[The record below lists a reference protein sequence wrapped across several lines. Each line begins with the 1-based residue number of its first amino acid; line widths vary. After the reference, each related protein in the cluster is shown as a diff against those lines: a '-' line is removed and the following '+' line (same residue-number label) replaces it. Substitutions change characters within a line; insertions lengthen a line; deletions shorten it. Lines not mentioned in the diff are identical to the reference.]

1 MSTSHEGS
9 EVPDWFPDW
18 APTPLAHRQDATA
31 TQAHDIPR
39 WNPFT
44 AQAGAGLRPTLS
56 QETTPQPTPTGLAPP
71 GGLAPAISQTEASAR
86 RVSAVTAEAEGETGY
101 TYAEEIRIVVQPS
114 QDRLVKRKLRGIHL
128 FMITINATLGT
139 GLYWRGGQIL
149 ELGGP
154 LAVLL
159 AFLIVGILAWA
170 VMQCITELLC
180 IWPVPGAMSVYV
192 SEFVDTELGI
202 AVGVAYW
209 FTYSVSF
216 AALIATTAALLDFWP
231 GIKDNRAIDGGIT
244 YFLIPLVLVGTNA
257 FGIQTYGWIE
267 VFFGSLKITMLIIIM
282 ITLIVIKGKAV
293 NSSRGDMTGEYW
305 GDATAFDTVAAKDWG
320 TALMMCLSFATF
332 AYVGVEI
339 IAASALE
346 AKWPKR
352 RTAEDR
358 VDSDISRRSNDTLIG
373 SSVKFSAI
381 YISVLATIAYSVSG
395 ALVSLDISR
404 ADCQL
409 PRLSWLTEEADN
421 CSVAQDQHSETS
433 TASAFVIIAQ
443 QSGTPHLADIFN
455 VFLIFTALTCANTN
469 LYVASRTLFGLTSRL
484 EGGKGQPWLLRIL
497 AWFGRTNHRKVPM
510 RAMVFSAIA
519 FWWVPFLQLKEGI
532 GPDTAIGMFIE
543 VLAEMGSVGVLIV
556 WACQCLAF
564 IRYYHCIY
572 RHRVVLEAQRIA
584 QVRRWDKGDWKDYPY
599 RSHGQPFVAYL
610 ALVGCVAVMFVA
622 NGAALWSGF
631 HVLPFLSSYLIVMVF
646 FGLWVLLKLFR
657 GAKWSLVDLSKPSH
671 VVKKFKDLH
680 DIRLGAS

>member
-1 MSTSHEGS
+1 MSNSHEL
-9 EVPDWFPDW
+9 PDWFPDW
-18 APTPLAHRQDATA
+18 APAPPTRRQEATA
-31 TQAHDIPR
+31 TPTHDTPR
-39 WNPFT
+39 WDLLTPPT
-44 AQAGAGLRPTLS
+44 GGSLRPTLS
-56 QETTPQPTPTGLAPP
+56 QEATPQPTPTGLVPP
-71 GGLAPAISQTEASAR
+71 ERLAPAVSQTEASVS
-86 RVSAVTAEAEGETGY
+86 RVSAVTTEAEGESGFM
-101 TYAEEIRIVVQPS
+101 YAAEIPIIVTPS

-159 AFLIVGILAWA
+159 AFLIVGVLAWA

-216 AALIATTAALLDFWP
+216 AALIATTAALLDFFP
-231 GIKDNRAIDGGIT
+231 GIKDNKVIDGTVT
-244 YFLIPLVLVGTNA
+244 YSLIPLVLVGINM

-267 VFFGSLKITMLIIIM
+267 VFFGSVKITMLIIIM
-282 ITLIVIKGKAV
+282 ITLIVIKGKAL
-293 NSSRGDMTGEYW
+293 NSTEGGVTDDYW
-305 GDATAFDTVAAKDWG
+305 KDATAYDTVAAKNWG

-352 RTAEDR
+352 RSTEDR

-381 YISVLATIAYSVSG
+381 YISVLATIAYSLSG
-395 ALVSLDISR
+395 TLVSLDISR
-404 ADCQL
+404 ADCDL
-409 PRLSWLTEEADN
+409 PRLSWLKDQADN
-421 CSVAQDQHSETS
+421 CRATEGEHSDTS

-443 QSGTPHLADIFN
+443 QSGTPRLAEVFN

-484 EGGKGQPWLLRIL
+484 EGGEGQPWLLRIL

-510 RAMVFSAIA
+510 RAMIFSAMA
-519 FWWVPFLQLKEGI
+519 FWWVPFLQLQEGI
-532 GPDTAIGMFIE
+532 GPHTATGMFIE

-564 IRYYHCIY
+564 IRYYRCIY
-572 RHRVVLEAQRIA
+572 RHRVVLQAQKIS
-584 QVRRWDKGDWKDYPY
+584 QVRRWDKDDWKDYPY

-610 ALVGCVAVMFVA
+610 ALAGCLAVMFVA
-622 NGAALWSGF
+622 NSAALWGGF
-631 HVLPFLSSYLIVMVF
+631 HPLPFLSSYLIVMVF
-646 FGLWVLLKLFR
+646 FGLWVLLKIFR
-657 GAKWSLVDLSKPSH
+657 GAKWSLVDLSKASH